1 MSGVSSAC
9 NPALVNTMMSDRI
22 FEFFRRS
29 CDEPELTAEKFW
41 LERIAEKEMVE
52 ERKSEDEKTNDE
64 VLVTNRP
71 LSSRWI
77 PDNMVCC
84 CRVVVCCHVMLCGD
98 MSYGDVTS
106 NHIIT

>member
-9 NPALVNTMMSDRI
+9 NPALVNTTMSDRI

-29 CDEPELTAEKFW
+29 CEEPELTAEKFW
-41 LERIAEKEMVE
+41 LERMAEKEMVE
-52 ERKSEDEKTNDE
+52 ERTSEDEKTNDE

-77 PDNMVCC
+77 PDSMVSDCDC
-84 CRVVVCCHVMLCGD
+84 WDVIVVIVVIVVM
-98 MSYGDVTS
+98 
-106 NHIIT
+106 